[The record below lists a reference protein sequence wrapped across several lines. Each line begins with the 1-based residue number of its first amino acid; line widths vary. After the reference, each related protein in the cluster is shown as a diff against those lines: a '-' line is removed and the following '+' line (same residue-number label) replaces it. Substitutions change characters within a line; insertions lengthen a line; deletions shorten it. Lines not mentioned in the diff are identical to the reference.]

1 MPYNV
6 KELLVLPAEEK
17 IILADLLY
25 SSVNEELKENKKT
38 SEWWKDEKF
47 VDELNKEYDDWKQ
60 GKVNGYSI
68 DEVKEFMEG
77 QKAKRRGNGL

>member
-6 KELLVLPAEEK
+6 KELLVLPVEEK

-25 SSVNEELKENKKT
+25 SSVNEELDETKITE
-38 SEWWKDEKF
+38 EWWKDEKF

-60 GKVNGYSI
+60 GKVNGYSG
-68 DEVKEFMEG
+68 DEVKEFMKE
-77 QKAKRRGNGL
+77 QKQKK

>member
-6 KELLVLPAEEK
+6 KELLVLPVEEK

-25 SSVNEELKENKKT
+25 SSVNEELDETKITE
-38 SEWWKDEKF
+38 EWWKDEKF

-68 DEVKEFMEG
+68 DQVKEFMKE
-77 QKAKRRGNGL
+77 QKAKRRGNDL